1 MEVVVYADKAYHGAF
16 LSGDATDENTIT
28 NLAYRLSPTY
38 CTTYLVFLYS
48 FLAMIVSLKPSCAV
62 CNYFT
67 CYIHNLATV
76 FSIFLT
82 TIYWISVVVGIQEN
96 IGNSLNH
103 ATSFMIVNFYGI
115 NALFMVTEL
124 TICKYP
130 IPKQRMWLSML
141 ISAVYLLSVLF
152 YEKFSK
158 DKPIHEYFSVE
169 KPITSFLL
177 GTVMIFLMLPLIHYI
192 CERYEMYFY
201 GVYVRA
207 EYKRARNFTLDRNS
221 VERPERQKYLSSR
234 RLSIEALLA
243 DLDDLDIEEEE
254 GFQDGNEGQVQL
266 AATHI

>member
-1 MEVVVYADKAYHGAF
+1 
-16 LSGDATDENTIT
+16 
-28 NLAYRLSPTY
+28 
-38 CTTYLVFLYS
+38 
-48 FLAMIVSLKPSCAV
+48 MIA
-62 CNYFT
+62 
-67 CYIHNLATV
+67 
-76 FSIFLT
+76 
-82 TIYWISVVVGIQEN
+82 
-96 IGNSLNH
+96 
-103 ATSFMIVNFYGI
+103 NFYGI